1 MLIFDCVENITENI
15 LEIFSE
21 GTGLSL
27 RPVQVS
33 GSELSKWRM
42 IFQARAG
49 QWIVKG
55 KGGQGQGRYVQQ
67 MSQCCIS
74 EFYEILSDRLC
85 SRTFDR
91 KTKVHGPTSH
101 ILSKCWSWILKGG
114 GGGRGA
120 AGEGTGQM
128 LLQLHSLECG
138 EFLQERLERSC
149 NGHQTLPRSVC
160 TESLLS
166 LLSLIF
172 SFHYKSERALQCCA
186 DTVCRYLK
194 EVRAKH
200 GENLQFKILIH

>member
-42 IFQARAG
+42 IFQAREG

-114 GGGRGA
+114 GEEGGVQEGRARDRCSYNCILWNVGNFYRRGWRGVVMDTRPSLA
-120 AGEGTGQM
+120 
-128 LLQLHSLECG
+128 LSVLNHSSLSSLWY
-138 EFLQERLERSC
+138 FLFITNLSEHC
-149 NGHQTLPRSVC
+149 NAVLTQ
-160 TESLLS
+160 
-166 LLSLIF
+166 F
-172 SFHYKSERALQCCA
+172 A
-186 DTVCRYLK
+186 DTWKRWEQNMEKTCNLK
-194 EVRAKH
+194 P
-200 GENLQFKILIH
+200 